1 MPSPTPC
8 RVVTLEWDR
17 GHESLDAVV
26 RAESEHGVIVTEVID
41 FASASGLRWIRREEI
56 LQMEDYNPDL
66 AVVRLADLRGTR
78 VETVDPSLTELPVL
92 LQHLQRTDQLVGVY
106 RERTGSDELLVGE
119 IIELTAALFHIR
131 DVDSKGR
138 YDGEVTEYALD
149 EVIRIDW
156 GSTYLTALTELLRA
170 HP

>member
-41 FASASGLRWIRREEI
+41 FASAPGLRWIRRDEI

-66 AVVRLADLRGTR
+66 AVVRL
-78 VETVDPSLTELPVL
+78 VKHNQV
-92 LQHLQRTDQLVGVY
+92 VGV
-106 RERTGSDELLVGE
+106 GVSKLAP
-119 IIELTAALFHIR
+119 TACCLASGKFI
-131 DVDSKGR
+131 V
-138 YDGEVTEYALD
+138 AQ
-149 EVIRIDW
+149 
-156 GSTYLTALTELLRA
+156 RA
-170 HP
+170 

>member
-1 MPSPTPC
+1 M
-8 RVVTLEWDR
+8 
-17 GHESLDAVV
+17 A
-26 RAESEHGVIVTEVID
+26 
-41 FASASGLRWIRREEI
+41 
-56 LQMEDYNPDL
+56 DYNPDL
-66 AVVRLADLRGTR
+66 AIVRLADLRGTR

-119 IIELTAALFHIR
+119 IVELTAALFRIR

-156 GSTYLTALTELLRA
+156 GSTYLTALTELLRS